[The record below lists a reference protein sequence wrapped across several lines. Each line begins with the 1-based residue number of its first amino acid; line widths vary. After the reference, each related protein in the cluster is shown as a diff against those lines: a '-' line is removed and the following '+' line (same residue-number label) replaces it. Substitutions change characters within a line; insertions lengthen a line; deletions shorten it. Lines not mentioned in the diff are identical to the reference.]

1 MLQSQY
7 LYYPHF
13 TAEGREAQI
22 LKGRPTVLQLVS
34 GEGGMQTRKPDL
46 LSCVHNHSD
55 RASQQ
60 RRATPLAFAEGVC
73 QKRAGAQL
81 TKPGQ
86 EQQPR
91 LCPPRGQHASASL
104 CSLGR
109 LSPAAAGTCVP

>member
-1 MLQSQY
+1 MWQSQY

-22 LKGRPTVLQLVS
+22 LNGSPTVLQLIRE
-34 GEGGMQTRKPDL
+34 EGRMWTRKPDL
-46 LSCVHNHSD
+46 VSCAHNHSA
-55 RASQQ
+55 RASRQQ
-60 RRATPLAFAEGVC
+60 RATPLAFAEGVC

-81 TKPGQ
+81 TKPEQ

-91 LCPPRGQHASASL
+91 LCPPQGQHAFASL

-109 LSPAAAGTCVP
+109 LSPAAAGPCVP